1 MTTIPTTRRI
11 VAPPV
16 VALGIILNALAALVF
31 GGLHLLG
38 DPPPLRAVAWPG
50 AVALTSAYALPAAL
64 AAVALRSQRPAA
76 LLGAGLLD
84 VPLAFTAMSGVSLIL
99 VLPAACYLVGYAA
112 WTPRPR
118 LGPAAAAGIVAIVAA
133 GIAALLLLF
142 VSPIGQPKGYCYS
155 WTEDLTGQR
164 SYSPARPATAIDL
177 SRGSG
182 SGSPGPG
189 ARATGSGCTSDV
201 ITPTAAALGLGAAA
215 AALAGSLRLPRAQAP
230 RPA

>member
-1 MTTIPTTRRI
+1 
-11 VAPPV
+11 
-16 VALGIILNALAALVF
+16 LVF
-31 GGLHLLG
+31 GGLHLFG

-50 AVALTSAYALPAAL
+50 AVALAVAYALPAAL

-84 VPLAFTAMSGVSLIL
+84 VPLAFTAMSGVSLVL
-99 VLPAACYLVGYAA
+99 VLPAACYLIGYAA

-133 GIAALLLLF
+133 GIAALLLLL
-142 VSPIGQPKGYCYS
+142 VSPIGQPPKGFCYS
-155 WTEDLTGQR
+155 WSEDLTGQR
-164 SYSPARPATAIDL
+164 SYSPAHPATAIDL

-201 ITPTAAALGLGAAA
+201 VTPTAAALGLGAAA
-215 AALAGSLRLPRAQAP
+215 AALAASLRLPRTQAT